1 LRVVPR
7 LLLGNGEGVTLV
19 LAKMLGRFLVL
30 LWADKFEAFSVPHGG
45 SILYRL
51 DVLFVE
57 ESDLIRVQIQKM
69 SEFVADIGSDAIIS
83 TIFQPYLHQKL
94 FLAETKTCSNHNWL
108 FKLLTYINFSLLL
121 NLPMRA
127 KSIDSHILSRL
138 SSLET
143 FMIQMPP
150 FGESYKEWLT

>member
-1 LRVVPR
+1 MRVVPR

-69 SEFVADIGSDAIIS
+69 SEFVADIGSDA
-83 TIFQPYLHQKL
+83 PYLHQKL